1 MKLAGKCSEST
12 TFILQANI
20 WFKRCDC
27 GGREGGRRFG
37 ALTLFLDIFLSP
49 TAEMYSAQ
57 FECLIA
63 AAHVAVSLER
73 LT

>member
-1 MKLAGKCSEST
+1 ME
-12 TFILQANI
+12 
-20 WFKRCDC
+20 

-37 ALTLFLDIFLSP
+37 TLTLFLDIFLSP

>member
-1 MKLAGKCSEST
+1 M
-12 TFILQANI
+12 
-20 WFKRCDC
+20 
-27 GGREGGRRFG
+27 EGGRRFG

-57 FECLIA
+57 FECLVA